1 MLHLACHP
9 LIQPSCPRCPH
20 DETVTYLNAIGEST
34 TAEFSF
40 QMFQFVGYSEVFLH
54 CRVQLCLPDSP
65 EPCAKVS
72 SLAGLCCA
80 WVGVRPPFT
89 ALPGEGAL
97 LWFWGP
103 HKINTSRIRSSA
115 QCPNPKTQ
123 GAEPTRDLLSF
134 FPGKGREIYRMTQV
148 QGASSLPSHHPSF
161 GFVAS
166 NAPGTGGAGGHWQM
180 TTTGLC
186 PTGPSSCWLLV
197 QRPIIPALTSRT
209 QRVCMS

>member
-72 SLAGLCCA
+72 LHCALGGGETSL
-80 WVGVRPPFT
+80 
-89 ALPGEGAL
+89 
-97 LWFWGP
+97 
-103 HKINTSRIRSSA
+103 HSSA
-115 QCPNPKTQ
+115 WRR
-123 GAEPTRDLLSF
+123 GSA
-134 FPGKGREIYRMTQV
+134 G
-148 QGASSLPSHHPSF
+148 F
-161 GFVAS
+161 G
-166 NAPGTGGAGGHWQM
+166 
-180 TTTGLC
+180 GL
-186 PTGPSSCWLLV
+186 TK
-197 QRPIIPALTSRT
+197 
-209 QRVCMS
+209 